1 LRGGARRTILRPV
14 PTAGTSAPTEEDGM
28 GALDGKSV
36 IVTGAAHGMGR
47 SHARRLHHEGALVT
61 ITDIREDLPDDVTAL
76 LGDRL
81 QYVHQDVASGD
92 DWDRVVGAAS
102 DRYGRVDGLVN
113 NAAVYPPPTPIDQVS
128 TEVFERTYRI
138 NVVGTWLGIQ
148 AVVAPM
154 RQAGSGSI
162 VNISSLAGLF
172 GIPGMAA
179 YGTSKW
185 AVRGLTKYAAQDLGP
200 AGIRVNSV
208 HPGAIADTGM
218 FQQTDDPDLEQ
229 RRLAGTPLGR
239 VGRVDEVSSLVVF
252 LLSDQSSYISGVE
265 HTIDGGSAIW

>member
-1 LRGGARRTILRPV
+1 
-14 PTAGTSAPTEEDGM
+14 M

-36 IVTGAAHGMGR
+36 IVTGAAQGMGR
-47 SHARRLHHEGALVT
+47 SHALRLVDEGALVT
-61 ITDIREDLPDDVTAL
+61 VTDIRDELPDDVTAR

-81 QYVHQDVASGD
+81 QFVRQDVASAD
-92 DWDRVVGAAS
+92 DWGRVVGAAVE
-102 DRYGRVDGLVN
+102 RYGRLDGLVN
-113 NAAVYPPPTPIDQVS
+113 NAAIYPQPTPIDQVP
-128 TEVFERTYRI
+128 TDVFERTYRV

-148 AVVAPM
+148 ASIAPM
-154 RQAGSGSI
+154 RAAGGGSI

-200 AGIRVNSV
+200 TGIRVNSV

-218 FQQTDDPDLEQ
+218 FQPTDDPDLER
-229 RRLAGTPLGR
+229 RRLVGTPLGR

-252 LLSDQSSYISGVE
+252 LLSDQSSYITGVE